1 MKIGKL
7 AKSFSLLILEII
19 GGVFLLIMSLIIAST
34 LVRSFIKGL
43 F

>member
-1 MKIGKL
+1 MKIRKL

-19 GGVFLLIMSLIIAST
+19 GGIFLLIMGLIIAST
-34 LVRSFIKGL
+34 LLRSFMKDL